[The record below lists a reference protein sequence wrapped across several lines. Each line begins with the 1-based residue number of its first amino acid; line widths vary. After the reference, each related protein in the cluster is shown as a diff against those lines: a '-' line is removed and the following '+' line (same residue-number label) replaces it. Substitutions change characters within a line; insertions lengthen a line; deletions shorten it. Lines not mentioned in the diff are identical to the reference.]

1 MSFSK
6 IIPGDYENLDALDKC
21 IKYCA
26 GETVVH
32 DKCEYWN
39 GYGVLTTSTSAAI
52 NSMKMVR
59 RLNYE
64 TNGKQL
70 IHVMVT
76 IKRYVKAKSK
86 KEYEDNLR
94 YEDSSCDDV
103 AEEVAF
109 MLCQRG
115 FQTIYSKHIDKEYL
129 HVHFIVNSVNFMNGS
144 LLTNTNDLKRLID
157 TYVKIN
163 FPLLQ
168 WRYSY

>member
-6 IIPGDYENLDALDKC
+6 IISGEYENSDALEKCINYCTGDTVDYDKC
-21 IKYCA
+21 
-26 GETVVH
+26 
-32 DKCEYWN
+32 DYWS
-39 GYGVLTTSTSAAI
+39 GYGVLTTSIPAAI

-64 TNGKQL
+64 IDGRQL
-70 IHVMVT
+70 MHVMIT
-76 IKRYVKAKSK
+76 IKRYVKVTSK
-86 KEYEDNLR
+86 KEYEDNLKF
-94 YEDSSCDDV
+94 EDSSCDDV